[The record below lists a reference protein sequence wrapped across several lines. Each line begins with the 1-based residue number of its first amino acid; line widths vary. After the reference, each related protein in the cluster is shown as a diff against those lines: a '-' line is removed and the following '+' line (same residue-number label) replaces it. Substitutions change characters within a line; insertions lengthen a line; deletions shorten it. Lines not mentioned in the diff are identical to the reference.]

1 MAIVDADGNADVDA
15 EMPMARFPNSLVD
28 INVVVRLSEDHTLDF
43 NSIETNCMFLLFKL
57 LITII
62 S

>member
-1 MAIVDADGNADVDA
+1 MAIVDADVNADADA

-43 NSIETNCMFLLFKL
+43 
-57 LITII
+57 LIQSGQIAC
-62 S
+62 SFYSNY